1 MAKYSPLTQ
10 RDFDRLCDNLDFDK
24 PIDGNISVGNIRGYL
39 SKLIEK
45 TNNDYQL
52 MLKVIEVK
60 FAVEYGDGET
70 DRSKRE
76 LESSGIHFA
85 CAAREIGRKDLM
97 IHFLKMSGEW
107 DNPTDMRILKLKR
120 ELTLNEILK

>member
-1 MAKYSPLTQ
+1 MAKYSQLTQ

-24 PIDGNISVGNIRGYL
+24 PIDGNISVANIRGYL

-60 FAVEYGDGET
+60 FAVEY
-70 DRSKRE
+70 RSKRE

-97 IHFLKMSGEW
+97 IHFLKIAGEW
-107 DNPTDMRILKLKR
+107 DKPTNIKLLEFKR
-120 ELTLNEILK
+120 DLLMNEVLHSND